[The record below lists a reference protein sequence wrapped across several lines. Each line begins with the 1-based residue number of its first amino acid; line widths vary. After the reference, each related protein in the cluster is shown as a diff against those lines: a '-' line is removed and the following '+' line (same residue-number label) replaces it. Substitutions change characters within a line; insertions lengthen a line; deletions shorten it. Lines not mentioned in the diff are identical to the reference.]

1 MKNTATLD
9 KNTLLMLI
17 DLQKAIDLPQ
27 WGKPNNPE
35 ADKQIVELLVAWRQ
49 RHMPILHVKHMSP
62 DPNSFHH
69 PGQPGNDFK
78 DIALPLTGEKVLE
91 KRVNSAFIGTGLGG
105 WLEQGAIKHIVMAG
119 VITNASVEATARMS
133 GNLGY
138 DTTVVA
144 DACYTFGRHDF
155 NGKWWDAEDVHALS
169 LANLRDDY
177 ASIRHTA
184 ELLRG
189 LPA

>member
-1 MKNTATLD
+1 MNNTSTLYR
-9 KNTLLMLI
+9 NTLLMLI
-17 DLQKAIDLPQ
+17 DLQKAVDLPQ
-27 WGKPNNPE
+27 WGEPNNPG
-35 ADKQIVELLVAWRQ
+35 ADDRIATLLAAWRQ

-69 PGQPGNDFK
+69 PGRPGNDFK
-78 DIALPLTGEKVLE
+78 DVALPLAYEKVLE
-91 KRVNSAFIGTGLGG
+91 KTVNSAFIGTGLGG
-105 WLEQGAIKHIVMAG
+105 WLEGRKIKQIIIAG

-144 DACYTFGRHDF
+144 DACYTFGRYDL

-169 LANLRDDY
+169 LANLQDDY
-177 ASIRHTA
+177 ASISYTG
-184 ELLRG
+184 ELLRC
-189 LPA
+189 LPE